1 MERAPTW
8 TMKNSRL
15 GAVTEFS
22 GTQVIPDSNGPSRG
36 RKRIS
41 CSQFWRFGFGRKSV
55 AVLMTDLSIRR
66 FQASVV
72 NVNHFV
78 GDLVPSWT
86 VQQIFFWTENWAI

>member
-1 MERAPTW
+1 M
-8 TMKNSRL
+8 
-15 GAVTEFS
+15 
-22 GTQVIPDSNGPSRG
+22 Q
-36 RKRIS
+36 
-41 CSQFWRFGFGRKSV
+41 SV

-86 VQQIFFWTENWAI
+86 VQQIFFWTEDWAI